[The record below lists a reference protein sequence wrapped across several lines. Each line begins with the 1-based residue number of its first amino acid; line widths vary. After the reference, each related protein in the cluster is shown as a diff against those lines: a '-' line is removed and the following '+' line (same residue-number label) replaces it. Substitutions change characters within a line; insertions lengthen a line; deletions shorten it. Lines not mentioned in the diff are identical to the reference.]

1 MKRLNPVVEMKDIY
15 VSCSVKLEPE
25 GSNLEEGDSWVG
37 VGVFDVQGNLDI
49 RR

>member
-1 MKRLNPVVEMKDIY
+1 MSDVSGCRDEKIC

-25 GSNLEEGDSWVG
+25 GSNLEEGDSWAG